1 MTLITDLQNAT
12 TDPAIALAIAILRA
26 KESEDG

>member
-1 MTLITDLQNAT
+1 MTLITDLQNTT

-26 KESEDG
+26 EAGDG